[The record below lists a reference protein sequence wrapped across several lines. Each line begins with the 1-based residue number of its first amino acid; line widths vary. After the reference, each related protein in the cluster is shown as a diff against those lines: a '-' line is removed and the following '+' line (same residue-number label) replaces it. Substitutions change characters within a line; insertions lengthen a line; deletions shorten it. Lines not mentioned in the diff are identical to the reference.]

1 MKLLQIA
8 ILSECR
14 CFLKAKKK
22 KKKTIGGISISKQT
36 LILIEYFACVVELS
50 IFTII
55 VLISQ
60 SAKHA
65 GKLLGWSI
73 FLFPDS

>member
-14 CFLKAKKK
+14 CFLKAKK